1 MASFSKLS
9 LLILFFNLFFLINFS
24 FGDFIPSVCK
34 QIKNQTFC
42 EEILGS
48 NPKSKKANLFSL
60 EDITINLTISQINV
74 TNNKVNSLLLKEKC
88 SNLRNIYG
96 NCSINYED
104 AMAFLEQ
111 AKLYLEYKQF
121 WDLGYYAKDAN
132 LDIISCEES
141 FKLANF
147 SSPLANDNYIL
158 VLLNNIIVV
167 ISNMLL
173 KINT

>member
-1 MASFSKLS
+1 M
-9 LLILFFNLFFLINFS
+9 I
-24 FGDFIPSVCK
+24 
-34 QIKNQTFC
+34 
-42 EEILGS
+42 
-48 NPKSKKANLFSL
+48 
-60 EDITINLTISQINV
+60 ISHINV
-74 TNNKVNSLLLKEKC
+74 TNDKVNSLKLKGKC

-132 LDIISCEES
+132 LDIIYCEES
-141 FKLANF
+141 FKLANL
-147 SSPLANDNYIL
+147 SSPLTNDNYIL
-158 VLLNNIIVV
+158 VLLNDIIVV
-167 ISNMLL
+167 ISDMLL